1 MDTQKGVKYFN
12 ILIHFSF
19 TYAVLQ
25 SAHPASSMDG
35 KPWSSCSSSAPG
47 SWSRNRGWL
56 PGHGSH
62 TWPSRAL
69 VRRQRGCKMTLPRK
83 YMEKNCRSGLDVTS
97 STDSMTSTHDFHALM
112 CIYRHSNMFTLSLSL
127 SADNSAIPCCPC
139 CQTTSNLPCK
149 KQRAHGDFVKANKH
163 QQLLGCV
170 ECAAL
175 KAWDND
181 TIWLVTTAC
190 ICTLPETRNSHSLRK

>member
-1 MDTQKGVKYFN
+1 MESESWLAPRPWPHLAIESTGAEATRMQNDTASK
-12 ILIHFSF
+12 IHRKKN
-19 TYAVLQ
+19 A
-25 SAHPASSMDG
+25 
-35 KPWSSCSSSAPG
+35 
-47 SWSRNRGWL
+47 
-56 PGHGSH
+56 GH
-62 TWPSRAL
+62 W
-69 VRRQRGCKMTLPRK
+69 
-83 YMEKNCRSGLDVTS
+83 SGLDVTS

-163 QQLLGCV
+163 QQLLACV

-181 TIWLVTTAC
+181 TI
-190 ICTLPETRNSHSLRK
+190 

>member
-127 SADNSAIPCCPC
+127 CRQFCNPMLPMLPNHFESSVQEAKGSWRLCESQ
-139 CQTTSNLPCK
+139 QTSTTTWVCRMRGFEGLG
-149 KQRAHGDFVKANKH
+149 QWYHLTGDYSMYMYPPWN
-163 QQLLGCV
+163 
-170 ECAAL
+170 
-175 KAWDND
+175 
-181 TIWLVTTAC
+181 
-190 ICTLPETRNSHSLRK
+190 